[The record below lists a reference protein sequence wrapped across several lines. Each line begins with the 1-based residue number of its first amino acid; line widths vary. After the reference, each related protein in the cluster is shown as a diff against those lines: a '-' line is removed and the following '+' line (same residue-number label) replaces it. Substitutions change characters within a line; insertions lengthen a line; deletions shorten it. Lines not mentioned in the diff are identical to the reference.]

1 MSETVAHALYALVL
15 DKIEPTNIEINL
27 EQYVVGI
34 GHSRGKNAS
43 EYLQG
48 RIDKGCLT
56 AASASSVSL
65 GPALKK
71 SIKFWAKL
79 LEPYAVLLR

>member
-1 MSETVAHALYALVL
+1 L
-15 DKIEPTNIEINL
+15 DKIEPASIEIDL
-27 EQYVVGI
+27 EKYVVGI

-56 AASASSVSL
+56 TASASSVSL
-65 GPALKK
+65 GPPLKK
-71 SIKFWAKL
+71 SIKFSAKL
-79 LEPYAVLLR
+79 MEPYGVLLR